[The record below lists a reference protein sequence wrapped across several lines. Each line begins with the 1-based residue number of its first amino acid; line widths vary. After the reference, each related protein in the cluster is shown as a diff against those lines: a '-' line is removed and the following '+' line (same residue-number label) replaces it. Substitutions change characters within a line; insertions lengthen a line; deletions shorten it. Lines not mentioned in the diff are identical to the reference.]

1 MDEIAKKH
9 HFTREWDRIVELLHD
24 RMVQRAVHPARVV
37 ILLPY
42 VQLIGV
48 ARGAW
53 ARRAAT
59 GPTAGASFM
68 PRFETTMNWSGS
80 LAGFMPAQD
89 DLRRDAARDI
99 LTAQTLLAR
108 AGMRRQQDD
117 LARPLMDAAWSL
129 APLAACVPPGQ
140 RSAWGTQLMS
150 ALDAQG
156 MAPALAW
163 EAQIGR
169 IALAWVAH
177 SAYPTDALFSAQC
190 DLLVIVQG
198 LQDDP
203 LLMHLADIGG
213 ERVCVMPLQP
223 PTAQGVLD
231 LHCAADPEA
240 EAEQAAACVLRH
252 LAQGRV
258 PVALVA
264 QDRVL
269 TRRARSL
276 LAEQGIA
283 IRDETGWTLSTT
295 RAAAAVMGLLRAM
308 TWDASSDV
316 VLDWV
321 KQAGVFDQPA
331 VAQLEADLR
340 RAGVRD
346 WNSWVSDDATTTR
359 VTQWR
364 EQMKGSRTLPA
375 WLGALRGAL
384 QACGQWVVLLQDT
397 AGQAVIDALHLQE
410 NAADTFA
417 DVEQRTSLA
426 AFTAWVAQVLEA
438 GSFVPPHPAHEQ
450 VVILPLSQLW
460 GRTLAAVVL
469 PGCDEAHLAASPDLP
484 GNWTATQ
491 RALLGLPSR
500 ERLAKVSA
508 DAWQIALGSPY
519 VDILWRASDGG
530 ETVMPSIF
538 VQQLRLQY
546 PDLAADPRESRQ
558 LVPQACVMPQPQAS
572 ALPLSR
578 LTASDYED
586 LRRCPYRFFA
596 LRQLG
601 LRESEELESELGKRD
616 FGNWLHMLLSHF
628 HVALAETPDADS
640 SARITLI
647 DAAAARAT
655 RELALAENEFL
666 PFSASWPQVRTA
678 YLSWLTGHEAKG
690 TRFQAGEVRHEMP
703 LGRLNLV
710 GRIDRIDRAANGVR
724 QVIDY
729 KTEARDT
736 TSQRIRLPL
745 EDSQLAFYAALLE
758 DDTLEAMYLHI
769 AESGPAKAFV
779 QPDIVALRDQL
790 VDAIRHDMAQIAAGA
805 PMPALGAGSA
815 CDYCAAR
822 GMCRRDFWSPA
833 GQAADAA
840 AHV

>member
-1 MDEIAKKH
+1 MDEIVKNH
-9 HFTREWDRIVELLHD
+9 HFTHEWDRIVQQLHD
-24 RMVQRAVHPARVV
+24 QMLQREVHPARVFV
-37 ILLPY
+37 LLPY

-53 ARRAAT
+53 ARLAA
-59 GPTAGASFM
+59 GGQTAVARFM

-89 DLRRDAARDI
+89 DMRRDAARDI

-117 LARPLMDAAWSL
+117 LAGPLMDAAWSL
-129 APLAACVPPGQ
+129 APLAACVPPAQ
-140 RSAWGTQLMS
+140 RSAWGAQLMA

-169 IALAWVAH
+169 VALAWAAH

-198 LQDDP
+198 LQEDP
-203 LLMHLADIGG
+203 MVARLAEMWGD
-213 ERVCVMPLQP
+213 RVCLMQLQP
-223 PTAQGVLD
+223 STARGAIK
-231 LHCAADPEA
+231 LHRAADPEA
-240 EAEQAAACVLRH
+240 EAEQAAACVVRH
-252 LAQGRV
+252 IVQGRV

-295 RAAAAVMGLLRAM
+295 RAAAALMGLLRAM

-321 KQAGVFDQPA
+321 KQAGVFDPSA
-331 VAQLEADLR
+331 VALLEADLR
-340 RAGVRD
+340 RAGARD

-359 VTQWR
+359 VTLWR
-364 EQMKGSRTLPA
+364 EQMKGARSLPD
-375 WLGALRGAL
+375 WLAALRGAL
-384 QACGQWVVLLQDT
+384 QACGQWVRLLQDT

-410 NAADTFA
+410 NARDTFA
-417 DVEQRTSLA
+417 DVAQRTSLA
-426 AFTAWVAQVLEA
+426 TFTAWVAQVLEA
-438 GSFVPPHPAHEQ
+438 GSFVPPHPAQEQ

-460 GRTLAAVVL
+460 GRTPAAVVL

-484 GNWTATQ
+484 GNWTAAQ
-491 RALLGLPSR
+491 RELLCLPSR
-500 ERLAKVSA
+500 ERLAQVA
-508 DAWQIALGSPY
+508 MDAWQIALGSPY

-530 ETVMPSIF
+530 EAVMPSIF

-546 PDLAADPRESRQ
+546 PDLAPDPRVSRQ
-558 LVPQACVMPQPQAS
+558 LTPLTCAMPQPQGS
-572 ALPLSR
+572 ALPLPR

-601 LRESEELESELGKRD
+601 LRESDELESDLGKRD
-616 FGNWLHMLLSHF
+616 FGNWLHMLLNHF
-628 HVALAETPDADS
+628 HVALAETPNADDP
-640 SARITLI
+640 ARIALI
-647 DAAAARAT
+647 DAAATRAT

-666 PFSASWPQVRTA
+666 PFSASWPQVRAA
-678 YLSWLTGHEAKG
+678 YLTWLAGHEAKG
-690 TRFQAGEVRHEMP
+690 ARFEAGEVRQEMP
-703 LGRLNLV
+703 LGRLSLV

-736 TSQRIRLPL
+736 TNQRIRQPL

-790 VDAIRHDMAQIAAGA
+790 VDAIRHDLAQIAAGA

-822 GMCRRDFWSPA
+822 GMCRRDFWSQTGQPA
-833 GQAADAA
+833 DLA

>member
-1 MDEIAKKH
+1 MDEIAKIH
-9 HFTREWDRIVELLHD
+9 HFAREWDRIVRQLHD
-24 RMVQRAVHPARVV
+24 RMLQRDVHPARVV
-37 ILLPY
+37 VLLPY

-53 ARRAAT
+53 ARLAAESL
-59 GPTAGASFM
+59 PIGASFM
-68 PRFETTMNWSGS
+68 PRFETTMNWGDS

-89 DLRRDAARDI
+89 DMRRDAARDI
-99 LTAQTLLAR
+99 LTAQTMLAR

-117 LARPLMDAAWSL
+117 LAGPLMDAAWSL
-129 APLAACVPPGQ
+129 APLAACVPPAQ
-140 RSAWGTQLMS
+140 RSAWGAGLMS

-169 IALAWVAH
+169 IALAWAAH
-177 SAYPTDALFSAQC
+177 SAYPTDALFSAEC

-203 LLMHLADIGG
+203 MVTSLTDLWG

-223 PTAQGVLD
+223 PTARGALA
-231 LHCAADPEA
+231 LHRATDPEA

-316 VLDWV
+316 VLEWV
-321 KQAGVFDQPA
+321 KQAGVFDPPS

-346 WNSWVSDDATTTR
+346 WTSWVSDDTITTR
-359 VTQWR
+359 VALWR

-375 WLGALRGAL
+375 WLAALRGAL
-384 QACGQWVVLLQDT
+384 QGCGQWVVLLQDT

-410 NAADTFA
+410 NATDTFA
-417 DVEQRTSLA
+417 DVEQRLSLA
-426 AFTAWVAQVLEA
+426 TFTAWLAQVLEA
-438 GSFVPPHPAHEQ
+438 GSFVPPHPAQEQ

-460 GRTLAAVVL
+460 GRTPAAVVL
-469 PGCDEAHLAASPDLP
+469 PGCDEAHLAASPDQP
-484 GNWTATQ
+484 GSWTASQ
-491 RALLGLPSR
+491 RVLLGLPSR
-500 ERLAKVSA
+500 ERLAQVSA

-538 VQQLRLQY
+538 VQQLRLQS
-546 PDLAADPRESRQ
+546 PDLAADPRDSRE
-558 LVPQACVMPQPQAS
+558 LMAQACVPPQPQAS
-572 ALPLSR
+572 ALPLLR
-578 LTASDYED
+578 LTSSDYED

-601 LRESEELESELGKRD
+601 LRESDELESELGKRD
-616 FGNWLHMLLSHF
+616 FGNWLHMLLNHF
-628 HVALAETPDADS
+628 HVALAESPDADDA
-640 SARITLI
+640 ARIALI
-647 DAAAARAT
+647 DEAAVRAS

-666 PFSASWPQVRTA
+666 PFLASWPQVRSA
-678 YLSWLTGHEAKG
+678 YLLWLAGHEAKG
-690 TRFQAGEVRHEMP
+690 ARFEAGEVRHEMP
-703 LGRLNLV
+703 LGRLQLV
-710 GRIDRIDRAANGVR
+710 GRIDRIDRTADGVR

-729 KTEARDT
+729 KTESRDT
-736 TSQRIRLPL
+736 TNQRIRQPL
-745 EDSQLAFYAALLE
+745 EDSQLAFYAALVE
-758 DDTLEAMYLHI
+758 DDTLEAMYLHL

-822 GMCRRDFWSPA
+822 GMCRRDFWNQTGPI
-833 GQAADAA
+833 ADGV
-840 AHV
+840 AHG

>member
-1 MDEIAKKH
+1 MDEIAKNH
-9 HFTREWDRIVELLHD
+9 HFTREWDRIVRQLHD
-24 RMVQRAVHPARVV
+24 HMVQRDVHPARVIV
-37 ILLPY
+37 LLPY
-42 VQLIGV
+42 VQLISV

-53 ARRAAT
+53 ARLAAN
-59 GPTAGASFM
+59 GQESGAGFV

-80 LAGFMPAQD
+80 LAGFLPAQD
-89 DLRRDAARDI
+89 DMRRDAARDI
-99 LTAQTLLAR
+99 LTAQSLLAR

-129 APLAACVPPGQ
+129 APLAAGVPPAQ
-140 RSAWGTQLMS
+140 RGAWGAQLTA

-169 IALAWVAH
+169 IALAWAAH
-177 SAYPTDALFSAQC
+177 SAYPTDVLFATEC
-190 DLLVIVQG
+190 DLLVVVQG

-203 LLMHLADIGG
+203 LSMHLA
-213 ERVCVMPLQP
+213 ETRSQRVCVLPLQP
-223 PTAQGVLD
+223 PTVHGGLALYR
-231 LHCAADPEA
+231 AADPEA

-252 LAQGRV
+252 LAQGRS

-276 LAEQGIA
+276 LVEQGIA

-295 RAAAAVMGLLRAM
+295 RAAAAVMGFLRAM
-308 TWDASSDV
+308 AWDASSDA

-321 KQAGVFDQPA
+321 KQAGVFDALA
-331 VAQLEADLR
+331 VTQLESDLR

-346 WNSWVSDDATTTR
+346 WSAWISADAATTR

-364 EQMKGSRTLPA
+364 EQMKGSRSLPH
-375 WLGALRGAL
+375 WLSALRGAL
-384 QACGQWVVLLQDT
+384 QACGQWVMLLQDT

-410 NAADTFA
+410 NAADTFV
-417 DVEQRTSLA
+417 DVAQRTSLSAFA
-426 AFTAWVAQVLEA
+426 AWAAQVLEA
-438 GSFVPPHPAHEQ
+438 GSFVPPHPTREQ
-450 VVILPLSQLW
+450 VIILPLSQLW
-460 GRTLAAVVL
+460 GRTPAAVVL

-491 RALLGLPSR
+491 RVLLGLPSR
-500 ERLAKVSA
+500 ERLAQVSA
-508 DAWQIALGSPY
+508 DAWQVALGSPY
-519 VDILWRASDGG
+519 ADILWRASDGG

-546 PDLAADPRESRQ
+546 PDLAADPRVSRQ
-558 LVPQACVMPQPQAS
+558 LVPQACVMPRPQAS
-572 ALPLSR
+572 ALTLSR

-601 LRESEELESELGKRD
+601 LRESDELESELGKRD

-628 HVALAETPDADS
+628 HAALADTPDADGA
-640 SARITLI
+640 ARITLM
-647 DAAAARAT
+647 DAAATRAT

-678 YLSWLTGHEAKG
+678 YLCWLTGHEAKG
-690 TRFQAGEVRHEMP
+690 TRFLAGEVRHEMP
-703 LGRLNLV
+703 LGRVHLV

-724 QVIDY
+724 QLIDY
-729 KTEARDT
+729 KTESRDT
-736 TSQRIRLPL
+736 TGQRIRHPL

-790 VDAIRHDMAQIAAGA
+790 VDAIRNDMARIAAGA

-815 CDYCAAR
+815 CDFCAAR
-822 GMCRRDFWSPA
+822 GICRRDFWSQVGPT
-833 GQAADAA
+833 ADVA
-840 AHV
+840 AHG

>member
-1 MDEIAKKH
+1 MDEIAKSH
-9 HFTREWDRIVELLHD
+9 HFTREWDRIVQQLHD
-24 RMVQRAVHPARVV
+24 RMVRRDVHPARVV
-37 ILLPY
+37 VLLPY

-53 ARRAAT
+53 ARLTACSQVAA
-59 GPTAGASFM
+59 ASFM

-80 LAGFMPAQD
+80 LAGFLPAQD
-89 DLRRDAARDI
+89 DMRRDAARDI
-99 LTAQTLLAR
+99 LTAQALLAR

-117 LARPLMDAAWSL
+117 LAGPLMDAAWSL
-129 APLAACVPPGQ
+129 APLAACVPPAE

-169 IALAWVAH
+169 IALAWAAH
-177 SAYPTDALFSAQC
+177 SAYPTDALFSAEC
-190 DLLVIVQG
+190 DLLVVVQG
-198 LQDDP
+198 LQEDP
-203 LLMHLADIGG
+203 LVARLADMWG
-213 ERVCVMPLQP
+213 ERVCVMPLLP
-223 PTAQGVLD
+223 PTAFGALD
-231 LHCAADPEA
+231 LYRAADPES

-252 LAQGRV
+252 LSQGRA

-276 LAEQGIA
+276 LAEQGIS

-295 RAAAAVMGLLRAM
+295 RAAAAVIGLLRAM

-321 KQAGVFDQPA
+321 KQAGVFDKPA
-331 VAQLEADLR
+331 VAKLEADLR

-346 WNSWVSDDATTTR
+346 WNSWVSDDATTAR
-359 VTQWR
+359 VTLWR
-364 EQMKGSRTLPA
+364 EQMKGARTLA
-375 WLGALRGAL
+375 DWLAALRAAL

-410 NAADTFA
+410 SAADTFA
-417 DVEQRTSLA
+417 DVDQRTSLA
-426 AFTAWVAQVLEA
+426 TFTAWVAQVLEA
-438 GSFVPPHPAHEQ
+438 GSFVPPHPSHEQ

-460 GRTLAAVVL
+460 GRTPAAVVL
-469 PGCDEAHLAASPDLP
+469 PGCDETHLAALPDLP
-484 GNWTATQ
+484 GNWTSTQ
-491 RALLGLPSR
+491 RELLGLPSR
-500 ERLAKVSA
+500 ERLAQVSA

-530 ETVMPSIF
+530 EAVMPSIF

-546 PDLAADPRESRQ
+546 PDLAADPRVTRA
-558 LVPQACVMPQPQAS
+558 LAAQACVMPLPQAS

-578 LTASDYED
+578 LTASDYDD

-596 LRQLG
+596 LRLLG
-601 LRESEELESELGKRD
+601 LRESDELESELGKRD

-628 HVALAETPDADS
+628 HVALAEVPDADGA
-640 SARITLI
+640 ARIVLI

-678 YLSWLTGHEAKG
+678 YLTWLTGHEGKG
-690 TRFQAGEVRHEMP
+690 ARFEAGEVRHEMP

-736 TSQRIRLPL
+736 TNQRIRQPM

-790 VDAIRHDMAQIAAGA
+790 VDAIRHDLAKIAAGA

-822 GMCRRDFWSPA
+822 GMCRRDFWSNA
-833 GQAADAA
+833 GLPADAPG
-840 AHV
+840 HV

>member
-1 MDEIAKKH
+1 MDEIAKSH
-9 HFTREWDRIVELLHD
+9 HYAREWDSIVRQLSDRIV
-24 RMVQRAVHPARVV
+24 QRDVHPARVV
-37 ILLPY
+37 VLMPY

-48 ARGAW
+48 VRGAW
-53 ARRAAT
+53 TRMAANVQ
-59 GPTAGASFM
+59 ASGASFM

-89 DLRRDAARDI
+89 DMRRDAARDI
-99 LTAQTLLAR
+99 LTAQNLLAR

-117 LARPLMDAAWSL
+117 LAGPLMDAAWSL
-129 APLAACVPPGQ
+129 APLAACVPPAQ
-140 RSAWGTQLMS
+140 RSDWGALLMS

-169 IALAWVAH
+169 IALAWAAH
-177 SAYPTDALFSAQC
+177 SAYATDALFSAEC
-190 DLLVIVQG
+190 DLLVVVQG
-198 LQDDP
+198 LQEDA
-203 LLMHLADIGG
+203 MLAGLAQIWG
-213 ERVCVMPLQP
+213 ERVCVMQLPAP
-223 PTAQGVLD
+223 ITHGVLD
-231 LHCAADPEA
+231 VYRAADPEA

-252 LAQGRV
+252 IAQGRV

-295 RAAAAVMGLLRAM
+295 RAAASVMGLLRAM

-321 KQAGVFDQPA
+321 KQAGVFQPSA
-331 VAQLEADLR
+331 VAQLESELR

-346 WNSWVSDDATTTR
+346 WNGWVSDDATTVR
-359 VTQWR
+359 VTLCR
-364 EQMKGSRTLPA
+364 DQMKGGRCLSA
-375 WLGALRGAL
+375 WLAALRAAL
-384 QACGQWVVLLQDT
+384 QASGQWVVLLQDT

-417 DVEQRTSLA
+417 DVEQRTSLS
-426 AFTAWVAQVLEA
+426 AFTAWAAQVLEA

-460 GRTLAAVVL
+460 GRTPAAVVL
-469 PGCDEAHLAASPDLP
+469 PGCDEAHLVASPDLP
-484 GNWTATQ
+484 GNWTAAQ

-500 ERLAKVSA
+500 ERLAQVAA
-508 DAWQIALGSPY
+508 DAWQVALGSPY

-530 ETVMPSIF
+530 EAVMPSIF

-546 PDLAADPRESRQ
+546 PVLAEDPRVPRQ
-558 LVPQACVMPQPQAS
+558 LLALACVMPQPKAS

-601 LRESEELESELGKRD
+601 LRESDELESELGKRD

-628 HVALAETPDADS
+628 HVALAETPDADGV
-640 SARITLI
+640 ARIALI
-647 DAAAARAT
+647 DAAAVRAT

-666 PFSASWPQVRTA
+666 PFSASWPQVRAA
-678 YLSWLTGHEAKG
+678 YLSWLTGHEAEG
-690 TRFQAGEVRHEMP
+690 ARFQAGEVRHEMP
-703 LGRLNLV
+703 LGRLSLV

-729 KTEARDT
+729 KTESRDT
-736 TSQRIRLPL
+736 TNQRIRRPM

-758 DDTLEAMYLHI
+758 DDTLQAMYLHI

-790 VDAIRHDMAQIAAGA
+790 VDAIRHDMAQISAGA
-805 PMPALGAGSA
+805 PLPALGAGSA

-822 GMCRRDFWSPA
+822 GMCRRDFWSHA
-833 GQAADAA
+833 GRAADGA
-840 AHV
+840 AHG